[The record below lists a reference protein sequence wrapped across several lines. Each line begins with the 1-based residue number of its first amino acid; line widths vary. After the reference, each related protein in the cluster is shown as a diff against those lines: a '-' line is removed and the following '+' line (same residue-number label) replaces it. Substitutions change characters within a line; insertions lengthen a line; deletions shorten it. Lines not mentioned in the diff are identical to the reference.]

1 MIEDDYFE
9 LNQSQLA
16 DELKKFL
23 NEFEEI
29 NLELENSFE
38 WYDVLVDLNKISIKF
53 VSNMESLSSVYNSI
67 LNDVDNSF
75 LIGTLWSGVV
85 SAYEGFVRDIFDL
98 LLSKKIYSQEA
109 IGKAISLDK
118 GLSDQIR
125 LNKNKSISVKELRS
139 LFRRATLN
147 NPNKGAALA
156 NHLFKINIP
165 QIDDREMLRALEIRN
180 AYTHNNGGIV
190 VLLSSL
196 KIFHVTIDTIVS
208 YYIRGIIDQANSRT
222 SKDC

>member
-16 DELKKFL
+16 DEFKKYL
-23 NEFEEI
+23 NELEGI
-29 NLELENSFE
+29 DLELENSFE
-38 WYDVLVDLNKISIKF
+38 WYDILVDLNEISIKF
-53 VSNMESLSSVYNSI
+53 VSNMKSLSSAYNSI

-85 SAYEGFVRDIFDL
+85 SAYEGFVHDLFDL

-109 IGKAISLDK
+109 MGKVISLDK

-125 LNKNKSISVKELRS
+125 LNKNKSISVEKLRS
-139 LFRRATLN
+139 LFRKATLN
-147 NPNKGAALA
+147 DPNKGAALA

-165 QIDDREMLRALEIRN
+165 QIDDGEMLRALEIRN

-196 KIFHVTIDTIVS
+196 KIFHNKIDNIVGH
-208 YYIRGIIDQANSRT
+208 YIVEITDRANSRI